1 MSADGAP
8 ASIVMGEPAEA
19 LTARLGLNGARFAKF
34 WMEDPRAIPPSAKL
48 LGCRPLEADPERG
61 FCRNAFA
68 IKPEF
73 CNPLGGLQG
82 GIIAAM
88 LDDTMAVGSLFKIGG
103 AYVVPTLEIKI
114 SYLKPA
120 SGTEVIAEGWLVH
133 AGRKIAFLEGR
144 LFDEAGDVCARA
156 SATALIREVRKTQ

>member
-1 MSADGAP
+1 MLAEGAVE
-8 ASIVMGEPAEA
+8 SVVMRELEEA
-19 LTARLGLNGARFAKF
+19 RAARVGLDGARFAKF
-34 WMEDPRAIPPSAKL
+34 WMEDPRAIPPTAKL

-61 FCRNAFA
+61 FCRNAFT

-82 GIIAAM
+82 GFIAAM
-88 LDDTMAVGSLFKIGG
+88 LDDTMAVGALFKIGG
-103 AYVVPTLEIKI
+103 GYIVPTLEIKV
-114 SYLKPA
+114 SYQKPV

-144 LFDEAGDVCARA
+144 LLDEAGDVCARA
-156 SATALIREVRKTQ
+156 SVTAVIREFRKR

>member
-8 ASIVMGEPAEA
+8 GSVASSELEEA
-19 LTARLGLNGARFAKF
+19 RAARVGLDGAGFARL
-34 WMEDPRAIPPSAKL
+34 WMEDPRAIPPSARL

-82 GIIAAM
+82 GFIAAM
-88 LDDTMAVGSLFKIGG
+88 LDDTMAVGALFKIGG
-103 AYVVPTLEIKI
+103 GYVVPTLEIKI
-114 SYLKPA
+114 SYQKPV
-120 SGTEVIAEGWLVH
+120 SGSEVIAEGWLVH

-144 LFDEAGDVCARA
+144 LLDEAGEVCARA
-156 SATALIREVRKTQ
+156 SATALIREFRKTV